1 MDTLWKSRKVMIVG
15 AGAVGSTFAYALA
28 QRGVADEICLTDLN
42 RDFAAG
48 QVLDLAH
55 GLPFY
60 PSVQI
65 RLGEKSDYA
74 DAQVVVITA
83 GAKQAPGESR
93 LNLLQKNAAMVESI
107 VDEIVSQK
115 SQAVLVLATNP
126 VDVLT
131 YVALKRSG
139 WPKGRVIGSGTVLD
153 SARFRYLLSQHCKV
167 DVSNVHAYILGEHG
181 DSEVAAWSMTHVAGV
196 PMDKYCPVCGNCRDW
211 HGEREK
217 IVREVRDSAYH
228 IINYKGATYFG
239 IGMSLTRIVGTI
251 LQDQNSVLTV
261 STLLTGEYGIRD
273 VCLGI
278 PAIVGQGGVK
288 KIVQTELYPEEQSAL
303 EQSARTLKMS
313 IASLYQVA
321 GVEQG

>member
-1 MDTLWKSRKVMIVG
+1 MLWKSRKVVIVG

-28 QRGVADEICLTDLN
+28 QRGVADEICLMDMN
-42 RDFAAG
+42 HDFAAG

-65 RLGEKSDYA
+65 RVAEPRDYA
-74 DAQVVVITA
+74 DAQVIVITA
-83 GAKQAPGESR
+83 GAKQLPGETR
-93 LNLLQKNAAMVESI
+93 LDLLHKNAAMIENI
-107 VDEIVSQK
+107 VDEIVAHN

-153 SARFRYLLSQHCKV
+153 SARFRYLISQHCNV
-167 DVSNVHAYILGEHG
+167 DVGNVHAYILGEHG
-181 DSEVAAWSMTHVAGV
+181 DSEVAAWSMTHVGGV
-196 PMDKYCPVCGNCRDW
+196 PMDKYCPVCGECDNWPAVR
-211 HGEREK
+211 ER
-217 IVREVRDSAYH
+217 IVREVRESAYH
-228 IINYKGATYFG
+228 IINYKGSTYFG
-239 IGMSLTRIVGTI
+239 IGMSLTRIVATI

-261 STLLTGEYGIRD
+261 STYLDGEYNIRD

-278 PAIVGQGGVK
+278 PCLVGQGGVK
-288 KIVQTELYPEEQSAL
+288 RIIETELYPEEQAAL
-303 EQSARTLKMS
+303 EASARVLKEG
-313 IASLYQVA
+313 IASLA
-321 GVEQG
+321 PG